1 MPVYEYE
8 CNEHGLFETLRP
20 LSEYDQPSP
29 CPTCDNASLR
39 VLSVPHLVG
48 VPRATMIAHDRNEQS
63 RHEPRVSQHKHGDH
77 AHHDA
82 HTSVASAA
90 KKALA
95 QGQRPALQNYSGKRP
110 WVMEHG

>member
-1 MPVYEYE
+1 VPVYEYE

-29 CPTCDNASLR
+29 CPSCDNASLR

-77 AHHDA
+77 AHHHA

-90 KKALA
+90 KKAIA
-95 QGQRPALQNYSGKRP
+95 QGQRPALQQYTGKRP